1 MSPLHRLLVVKAH
14 PDDES
19 YGHAGLILRC
29 RQRRIPVALVCA
41 TRGEAGIAPARLPAG
56 EEAGALRLRELAAAR
71 RVLGLQRVEVIG
83 VPDGQSE
90 RWDLALVRHHVAR
103 AMRIFRPTVV
113 ATFGPEGVTGHP
125 DHITIGRVATEV
137 FFELRA
143 QWQTEHALADGAL
156 GRLYHVA
163 VPKELERHRPGE
175 LRGRDDIT
183 TVLDVSD
190 LWEQKRAALRCHA
203 SQMRHVDLESPALR
217 EALSREHL
225 VRVFPPPPA
234 GLRETDLFPEAESPV
249 IP

>member
-1 MSPLHRLLVVKAH
+1 MPPSHRLLLVKAH

-41 TRGEAGIAPARLPAG
+41 TRGEAGITPGMLPAG

-71 RVLGLQRVEVIG
+71 QVLGLQRVEVIG

-90 RWDLALVRHHVAR
+90 RWDLPLVRNHVAR
-103 AMRIFRPTVV
+103 AMRAFRPTVV

-143 QWQTEHALADGAL
+143 QWHTEHTLADGSL

-163 VPKELERHRPGE
+163 VPKEFERRRPGE
-175 LRGRDDIT
+175 LRGRGDIT
-183 TVLDVSD
+183 TILDVSD
-190 LWEQKRAALRCHA
+190 LWEQKRDALRCHA
-203 SQMRHVDLESPALR
+203 SQTRHVDLEDPALR

-234 GLRETDLFPEAESPV
+234 GLRETDLFSESDLSL
-249 IP
+249 IT